1 MNLLKETPAIADL
14 SLNVKR
20 AIRCVIYYSLF
31 RYPLRFDELNM
42 SEADKQV
49 MDELVTSRKLFEL
62 DNYYSNLEIKENL
75 KRRIHGNKL
84 YDQTIDRAIK
94 RAKFIFQFPFVE
106 GVYISGSMSKGFMT
120 EDGDVDFFIV
130 TQPGR
135 LWLSRTILILY
146 KKLFLG
152 NSRKFFCLNYFVD
165 SDHLEIEEKNIFT
178 ATELITLI
186 PICDTGINGQFNND
200 NKWVDKFYPNTEFRK
215 SLLGEINKKPFSRF
229 LESLLFPFISKWLD
243 KLTMRLTLNVWKKK
257 FGNFEPKDFDLAL
270 KSRKYVSKHHPQNFQ
285 KKVLTEYKERIAEF
299 EDKHNLD
306 LSLS

>member
-1 MNLLKETPAIADL
+1 MNLLKENVAIAEL
-14 SLNVKR
+14 SSNVKR
-20 AIRCVIYYSLF
+20 AIRRVIYYSLF
-31 RYPLRFDELNM
+31 RYPLKFDELHL

-49 MDELVTSRKLFEL
+49 MDELVKTKKLFGSG
-62 DNYYSNLEIKENL
+62 NYYSTLEIEENLE
-75 KRRIHGNKL
+75 RRIRGNKL
-84 YDQTIDRAIK
+84 YEQTIDRAIK

-120 EDGDVDFFIV
+120 KDGDVDFFIV
-130 TQPGR
+130 SQPGR
-135 LWLSRTILILY
+135 LWLSRTILILF

-186 PICDTGINGQFNND
+186 PICDTGVNDQFNAD
-200 NKWVDKFYPNTEFRK
+200 NKWVDKFYPNTNFRK
-215 SLLGEINKKPFSRF
+215 PLLGKIAKKPFSRF
-229 LESLLFPFISKWLD
+229 LQLLLFPLLSQWLD

-285 KKVLTEYKERIAEF
+285 KKVLSEF
-299 EDKHNLD
+299 EERVNEFEKKHNLD
-306 LSLS
+306 LSL